1 MIFNFQ
7 FQTEQTLSWSKP
19 TSFDEIESFGILAG
33 EDNGQKV
40 YVGRAI
46 DRDGNFVPAKVVPAL
61 KAGFYVYNG
70 AEEESTEVDFLD
82 NATDYHWVHSN
93 DANIEDAALV
103 SGSYIGRG
111 NYNGNVVVGKVDV
124 DKKQLI
130 GSHDGETFELPSY
143 DVLIYKSKGS
153 C

>member
-1 MIFNFQ
+1 M
-7 FQTEQTLSWSKP
+7 SWSKP
-19 TSFDEIESFGILAG
+19 TSFNEIESFGILAG

-40 YVGRAI
+40 YVGRVA

-70 AEEESTEVDFLD
+70 KEEESSEIDFLD
-82 NATDYHWVHSN
+82 NATDFHWVNSK
-93 DANIEDAALV
+93 DANIDEAALV

-111 NYNGNVVVGKVDV
+111 NYNGNVVVGKVDAE
-124 DKKQLI
+124 KKQLI

-143 DVLIYKSKGS
+143 DVLIYKSKGL